1 VVVSHVGFGLDKAL
15 ELLTDQYPGLVSSG
29 LFAEE
34 PRAAGWFVRRALE
47 AGDERLA
54 KAVVDRVERLAEENP
69 GFRAV
74 AAAALH
80 ARGLFDSDASLLEL
94 ASQQHRDL
102 WARANAAEDLGALLT
117 ADPADRAASVKALE
131 NALGLY
137 REIGASRDSAR
148 VLGRLRKLGRR
159 RRAAPVRPASGWS
172 SLDDTERAIANLVAK
187 GQTNRQVSTQLF
199 MSPHTVNFH
208 LRKIFRKLEISSRVE
223 LVMRSRDDQ

>member
-1 VVVSHVGFGLDKAL
+1 V
-15 ELLTDQYPGLVSSG
+15 
-29 LFAEE
+29 
-34 PRAAGWFVRRALE
+34 E

-54 KAVVDRVERLAEENP
+54 KTVVDRAERLAEENP

-80 ARGLFDSDASLLEL
+80 ARGLFDGDASLLEL
-94 ASQQHRDL
+94 AAQQHRDL
-102 WARANAAEDLGALLT
+102 WARANAAEDLGVLLT
-117 ADPADRAASVKALE
+117 ASPDRAASVKALE
-131 NALGLY
+131 TALGLY

-159 RRAAPVRPASGWS
+159 RRAAPVRPSSGWS
-172 SLDDTERAIANLVAK
+172 SLDDTERAITNLVAK
-187 GQTNRQVSTQLF
+187 GQTNRQISTQLF

-208 LRKIFRKLEISSRVE
+208 LRKIFRKLGISSRVE